1 MINENLDSIMQQITQ
16 AVGQNVPLKSK
27 KIQIGQAP
35 TLPAIIFYMDGLVNL
50 DIINRDI
57 LNPLMLHVNEHIAP
71 EKNPSAYLCER
82 YIAVSGTSLE
92 KNVEE
97 VANGLKSGKTVIILD
112 KANEFIMIDTAGGEY
127 RKISEP
133 SDEMSLRGSRES
145 FVENLDT
152 NITMLK
158 REIKD
163 SSLSIEYSV
172 IGRRSK
178 TPLALVYIDNIVDKN
193 ILNNVKEKI
202 KMIDVDFVSGTG
214 MIEQYIEDWTYTI
227 FPQVIYSERPDRI
240 ASKLMEGKI
249 AVLLQGTP
257 FVFTV
262 PTLFI
267 EFFHTVED
275 YYERTIIANVLRL
288 LRILSIFI
296 VISFPAIYLTLLKFN
311 TEMIPIDFVVPIVRS
326 RTGIPLTPFIEIL
339 VLEILVEILR
349 EGGLRL
355 PSKIAQTIGIVG
367 GIIISDA
374 AIQAGVV
381 SPSTLLVV
389 GIATISSFLIPIHE
403 MSYTIRLL
411 RFPMLLLAN
420 MMGVFGIATGFIILM
435 IHLLS
440 LRSFGVPYLTFYK
453 SDLKDFLI
461 RAPLWQMNRRPK
473 AIPNSNNIRQKKTE
487 KPPK

>member
-71 EKNPSAYLCER
+71 EKNSVAYLCER

-92 KNVEE
+92 KNIEE

-127 RKISEP
+127 RIISEP
-133 SDEMSLRGSRES
+133 LDEVSLRGSREG
-145 FVENLDT
+145 FVENLDI

-158 REIKD
+158 RKIKD

-193 ILNNVKEKI
+193 ILNDVKERI

-257 FVFTV
+257 FIFTV

-267 EFFHTVED
+267 EFFQTVED

-288 LRILSIFI
+288 LRILSVFI
-296 VISFPAIYLTLLKFN
+296 VIFLAPIYLTLLKFN

-339 VLEILVEILR
+339 VLELLVEILR

-355 PSKIAQTIGIVG
+355 PSKIAQTISIVG

-374 AIQAGVV
+374 AIEAGVV
-381 SPSTLLVV
+381 SPTTLLVV

-411 RFPMLLLAN
+411 KFPMLILAN
-420 MMGVFGIATGFIILM
+420 LMGIFGIATGFIILM

-461 RAPLWQMNRRPK
+461 RAPLWQMNRRPT
-473 AIPNSNNIRQKKTE
+473 AIPNSNNIRQKKTKE
-487 KPPK
+487 PPK